1 MASRA
6 TQTNTGIDPQIA
18 ELLGLDFTADLDRED
33 YISLLKERMMAGRMS
48 SSKLSS
54 EETELIT
61 DEFKRVKR
69 DTRKTFKV
77 KKTKISADSFKK
89 QSPTVGATQKS
100 LPRTGR
106 GGALAIR
113 KTKVNPGALVKP
125 GGEEQEQSILEKI
138 LASVN
143 SILGTLRED
152 QKRKKKTADQERRTS
167 ERKKRI
173 GKENKLESGIFKGLK
188 KAVDKVLAP
197 FTSLFD
203 RILKFIGT
211 ILIGKVLKKVVAWMS
226 DPKNEGKLEAIGNFL
241 KVTWPAILGAFLI
254 FSTGFGGVIVG
265 LIALVVKF
273 LPKIAKTIA
282 RLAAANPLV
291 AAALAGAG
299 LFAAGAIIP
308 KVLPGT
314 VDAEENKT
322 EAAPGTN
329 EEKIAKLKEQKE
341 NLNLLQKMQGVGSEI
356 DEQIY
361 RLETGETKGYS
372 GGGMARGTDTVP
384 AMLTPGEFVMSRGA
398 VQEYGVDTLSSMN
411 AMGGGTN
418 LPRRLGGITY
428 AAGGGMIDKK
438 ETLSSSEESKMKQR
452 RNRRGRVVGESP
464 SKISAS
470 SVVGRD
476 DKEKKKSGD
485 AHGYGAI
492 LDLIGK
498 RESDSVGGYNAVNQI
513 GTAGGHGVDGYSGD
527 YRKAPF
533 NKSGKDLTSMSIAE
547 IMKLQHDDGS
557 MSNEQWKKSGKL
569 HAVGRYQIIGSTLK
583 GLIDQGVAGPG
594 DTFNEA
600 TQNKLAAALVK
611 QTGGSV
617 GALKSTWIG
626 LQHESDSAV
635 AEAMAK
641 GGDKTTG
648 GFALGS
654 GSVASAPGSSGGG
667 STATK
672 KKGALGRIM
681 DLYGLDMDA
690 LAKGSSRNKSATD
703 RLSALTGQNI
713 ASLGSKPS
721 PSAPPAPPTKAAP
734 KVSVVNPGES
744 SSAQQTPISEAA
756 SKVPSVPSVLDSKE
770 KMAVLGIS

>member
-6 TQTNTGIDPQIA
+6 TQTDTGIDPQIA

-77 KKTKISADSFKK
+77 KKTKITADSFKK
-89 QSPTVGATQKS
+89 KTSSLRAGANQKS

-125 GGEEQEQSILEKI
+125 GGEEQEQNILEKI

-211 ILIGKVLKKVVAWMS
+211 ILIGKVLKKVVEWMS
-226 DPKNEGKLEAIGNFL
+226 DEDNQKKLSAIGDFFKNH
-241 KVTWPAILGAFLI
+241 WPVLLAAYLL
-254 FSTGFGGVIVG
+254 FGNSIGR
-265 LIALVVKF
+265 LVVK
-273 LPKIAKTIA
+273 LGGLAIKWTLKLGALIVKSLIPLAK
-282 RLAAANPLV
+282 
-291 AAALAGAG
+291 
-299 LFAAGAIIP
+299 
-308 KVLPGT
+308 
-314 VDAEENKT
+314 
-322 EAAPGTN
+322 
-329 EEKIAKLKEQKE
+329 KLGMKKS
-341 NLNLLQKMQGVGSEI
+341 LGVGSLIVGGTMLGARLLDGGEG
-356 DEQIY
+356 DEVEPEQ
-361 RLETGETKGYS
+361 EPEEMSKGGRVPGS
-372 GGGMARGTDTVP
+372 GNKDTVP
-384 AMLTPGEFVMSRGA
+384 AMLTPGEYVMSKGA
-398 VQEYGVDTLSSMN
+398 VQKYGTDTLHSMN
-411 AMGGGTN
+411 SVGGGSGN
-418 LPRRLGGITY
+418 
-428 AAGGGMIDKK
+428 
-438 ETLSSSEESKMKQR
+438 
-452 RNRRGRVVGESP
+452 P
-464 SKISAS
+464 SFSNGTMYAS
-470 SVVGRD
+470 SGGEVPTNKEPGGRN
-476 DKEKKKSGD
+476 KIKSGD
-485 AHGYGAI
+485 
-492 LDLIGK
+492 
-498 RESDSVGGYNAVNQI
+498 ESDGGLLGNIGRMFGFGKSKSVSKKDEDSKSSGSGLSKNAKALLNTIRWAEGTLKPDGYNTWFGGRSDMDLTKMTINDVVAEQKRRLSAGEATYGSYTSAAVGAYQMM
-513 GTAGGHGVDGYSGD
+513 TPEAFASAAGLSGD
-527 YRKAPF
+527 SLFTPANQDKMAIAGYMMGQA
-533 NKSGKDLTSMSIAE
+533 GMSQAE
-547 IMKLQHDDGS
+547 IDAPISRGQIAKMAPVWASLPNISGS
-557 MSNEQWKKSGKL
+557 SEYGQPVK
-569 HAVGRYQIIGSTLK
+569 RYEDLVSVYNKNKK
-583 GLIDQGVAGPG
+583 GLDPSSFSSTTNIASGVTP
-594 DTFNEA
+594 
-600 TQNKLAAALVK
+600 
-611 QTGGSV
+611 
-617 GALKSTWIG
+617 
-626 LQHESDSAV
+626 
-635 AEAMAK
+635 
-641 GGDKTTG
+641 
-648 GFALGS
+648 
-654 GSVASAPGSSGGG
+654 SGGG
-667 STATK
+667 SNSKSSK

-721 PSAPPAPPTKAAP
+721 PSAPPAPPTKVAP
-734 KVSVVNPGES
+734 KVSVMNSGG
-744 SSAQQTPISEAA
+744 SSAQQTPTSEAA
-756 SKVPSVPSVLDSKE
+756 SKVPSVPSVLDSPE

>member
-33 YISLLKERMMAGRMS
+33 YISLLKERVMAGRMS

-77 KKTKISADSFKK
+77 KKTKITSDTFKK
-89 QSPTVGATQKS
+89 KTSSIRAGSNQKS
-100 LPRTGR
+100 LPGTGR
-106 GGALAIR
+106 GGALTVR
-113 KTKVNPGALVKP
+113 KTKIDPGALVKS
-125 GGEEQEQSILEKI
+125 GGEEKEQSILEKI

-152 QKRKKKTADQERRTS
+152 QKSKKKIADQERRTS

-211 ILIGKVLKKVVAWMS
+211 ILIGKVLKKVVTWMS
-226 DPKNEGKLEAIGNFL
+226 DPENEGKLEAIGNFL

-254 FSTGFGGVIVG
+254 FSTGLGGVIVG
-265 LIALVVKF
+265 LIALVGKF
-273 LPKIAKTIA
+273 LPRIAKTIA
-282 RLAAANPLV
+282 RLAASNPLA

-418 LPRRLGGITY
+418 LPRRLSGITY

-452 RNRRGRVVGESP
+452 RNRRGRLV
-464 SKISAS
+464 AS

-498 RESDSVGGYNAVNQI
+498 RESDSVGGFNAVNQI

-547 IMKLQHDDGS
+547 IMKLQHDDGN
-557 MSNEQWKKSGKL
+557 MSNEEWKKSGKL

-583 GLIDQGVAGPG
+583 GLIDQGVARPG

-611 QTGGSV
+611 QTRGSV
-617 GALKSTWIG
+617 DALKSTWIG

-641 GGDKTTG
+641 GGNKTTG

-654 GSVASAPGSSGGG
+654 GSVASAPGSSGGSSEGG

-690 LAKGSSRNKSATD
+690 LAKGSSKNKSATD

-734 KVSVVNPGES
+734 KVSIVNSGGS
-744 SSAQQTPISEAA
+744 SGQQTPISEAA
-756 SKVPSVPSVLDSKE
+756 SKVTSVPSVLDDPN
-770 KMAVLGIS
+770 KMAVLGIKRS